1 MKKYRINF
9 QNYVSKEEHTRETEA
24 EDLDDASNIARVIRS
39 QYRYLIIRNIEEITE
54 NDCCQ
59 EL

>member
-1 MKKYRINF
+1 MKKYRIHF
-9 QNYVSKEEHTRETEA
+9 QNYVSKRESIRETEA
-24 EDLDDASNIARVIRS
+24 EDLDDATNIARVIRS

-54 NDCCQ
+54 NDCRQ

>member
-9 QNYVSKEEHTRETEA
+9 QNYVSKRESIRETEA
-24 EDLDDASNIARVIRS
+24 EDLDDATNIARVIRS

-54 NDCCQ
+54 NDCRQ